1 MRLTTYPPIRE
12 GLNLGDLLKFEAD
25 NLYSR
30 DRVIV
35 AGNQTLSLGQVVGRL
50 TANGQIAALNPSATD
65 GSEVAAGVA
74 IVPITTGDAPNPDGL
89 IVARHAAVADHAL
102 AWPAGITPEQK
113 AAAVTQLHAAGI
125 LARHGV

>member
-35 AGNQTLSLGQVVGRL
+35 SGHQTLAFGQVVGRF
-50 TANGQIAALNPSATD
+50 TANGHIAVLNPAATD
-65 GSEVAAGVA
+65 GSEHAVGVA
-74 IVPITTGDAPNPDGL
+74 IAPITTGEAPDPDGL
-89 IVARHAAVADHAL
+89 IVARHAVVADHAL
-102 AWPAGITPEQK
+102 VWIAGITPDQQAIATEQ
-113 AAAVTQLHAAGI
+113 LRNMGI
-125 LARHGV
+125 IVRQGV